1 MVCARSCAPALWLVV
16 AGLIAAAT
24 ATTAT
29 GETYKWVDEKGH
41 VQYTDRLPPEA
52 VNRGNIEFDKQG
64 ITKKVVDPALTAAQ
78 RKALEEKQELQR
90 QADRAAVEKRNQDN
104 ALLSSYTSESDID
117 VARRR
122 NLALVGA
129 SILSA
134 EARIKALQRRA
145 AVLEREKLF
154 YEKKP
159 IPDRVKRELASIAVE
174 IPKQTAWIA
183 QKNDEALT
191 VINHYE
197 QIKAHF
203 RELQAQIAQDA
214 AAARK
219 R

>member
-1 MVCARSCAPALWLVV
+1 MVCTKSCAPALWLVA
-16 AGLIAAAT
+16 AGLAAAT
-24 ATTAT
+24 SAA

-78 RKALEEKQELQR
+78 RRALEEKQELQR

-104 ALLSSYTSESDID
+104 ALLSSYTTESDID

-183 QKNDEALT
+183 QKNEEALT

-197 QIKAHF
+197 QIKSHF
-203 RELQAQIAQDA
+203 RELQAQITQDA
-214 AAARK
+214 VAARK